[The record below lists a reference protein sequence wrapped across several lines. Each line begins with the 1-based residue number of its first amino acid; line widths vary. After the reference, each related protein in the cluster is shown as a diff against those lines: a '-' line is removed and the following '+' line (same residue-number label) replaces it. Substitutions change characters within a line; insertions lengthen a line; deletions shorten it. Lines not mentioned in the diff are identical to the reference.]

1 MLIETFFFIFIF
13 SKLFSKSK
21 PFLYEKYKCE
31 YYINVSD
38 CAVCDEEE
46 IFMKSHGKS
55 GKQILSYASFCLG
68 NLGHSAF
75 YGVMSTYFVIFITSS
90 MFSGMQA
97 SIADKLIGLITGL
110 MVVIRIAE
118 LVIDPILGN
127 IVDNT
132 KTKWGKFK
140 PWILVGTLVSALLL
154 LVLFTG
160 IFGLAQKSWLLFA
173 VLFILIYIGFD
184 IFYSLSDVSYWG
196 MVPALSEDSH
206 ARGIYTSLGAFSGTI
221 GWNGLTIIVV
231 PIVTSVTY
239 MVTGKHEEGAA
250 GWLAFAAVISALAI
264 VCALIV
270 CFGTKEKHNIIRNSA
285 KQKTS
290 LKQVFG
296 AIFHNDQI
304 LWPSLA
310 YLLYSLAYIIT
321 NGVLF
326 YMYKFVIGKP
336 NEFWVVGVIATII
349 GFCITPSFPI
359 LNKYIPRKWLFVA
372 GQTCM
377 VLAYVLFIFGRNN
390 VILMDLGLVLLNINF
405 AQLVTVLTL
414 TDAIEYGQLKNG
426 QRNEA
431 VVLAVRPMIDKF
443 TGAVSNAL
451 VSYVAIAAGMT
462 GTATAADMTA
472 HDINTFNIIALY
484 IPLILAVLSI
494 IVFLTKVTLS
504 EKKHAAVVEELKD
517 KLAEGKIE
525 NDKEEP
531 DASVTNEIVYAP
543 ADGKLMNLSEV
554 IDENNKPFPGK
565 GFAIKPSRGRIYAP
579 FNGKIKF
586 TFVTKHAFEI
596 VSDEGLQV
604 VVHVGLGTVNLRGK
618 GFETYYDDG
627 QNVRKGD
634 LLLEFDR
641 DLALENG
648 YQDTVIV
655 FYTQPRKIVKISE
668 VETGKTVKHG
678 EEVVSVEFREALKN
692 SEKTMGLQA
701 E

>member
-1 MLIETFFFIFIF
+1 
-13 SKLFSKSK
+13 
-21 PFLYEKYKCE
+21 
-31 YYINVSD
+31 
-38 CAVCDEEE
+38 
-46 IFMKSHGKS
+46 MKSHGKS

-349 GFCITPSFPI
+349 GFCISPSFPI

-390 VILMDLGLVLLNINF
+390 IILMDLGLVLLNINF

-618 GFETYYDDG
+618 GFKTYYDDG

>member
-1 MLIETFFFIFIF
+1 
-13 SKLFSKSK
+13 
-21 PFLYEKYKCE
+21 
-31 YYINVSD
+31 
-38 CAVCDEEE
+38 
-46 IFMKSHGKS
+46 MKSHGKS

-160 IFGLAQKSWLLFA
+160 IFDLAQKSWLLFA

-349 GFCITPSFPI
+349 GFCISPSFPI

-586 TFVTKHAFEI
+586 TFITKHAFEI

-655 FYTQPRKIVKISE
+655 FYTQPRKIVKTSE

>member
-1 MLIETFFFIFIF
+1 
-13 SKLFSKSK
+13 
-21 PFLYEKYKCE
+21 
-31 YYINVSD
+31 
-38 CAVCDEEE
+38 
-46 IFMKSHGKS
+46 
-55 GKQILSYASFCLG
+55 
-68 NLGHSAF
+68 
-75 YGVMSTYFVIFITSS
+75 

-97 SIADKLIGLITGL
+97 SIAGKLIGLITGL

-160 IFGLAQKSWLLFA
+160 IFGLAQESWLLFA

-349 GFCITPSFPI
+349 GFCISPSFPI

-451 VSYVAIAAGMT
+451 VGYVAIAAGMT

-531 DASVTNEIVYAP
+531 GASVTNEIVYAP
-543 ADGKLMNLSEV
+543 ADGELINLSEV

-565 GFAIKPSRGRIYAP
+565 GFAIKPSRGRIHAP

-655 FYTQPRKIVKISE
+655 FYTQPRKIVKTNE
-668 VETGKTVKHG
+668 VETGKTVKYG

>member
-1 MLIETFFFIFIF
+1 
-13 SKLFSKSK
+13 
-21 PFLYEKYKCE
+21 
-31 YYINVSD
+31 
-38 CAVCDEEE
+38 
-46 IFMKSHGKS
+46 MKSHEKS

-97 SIADKLIGLITGL
+97 SIAGKLIGLITGL

-160 IFGLAQKSWLLFA
+160 IFGLAQESWLLFA

-349 GFCITPSFPI
+349 GFCISPSFPI

-405 AQLVTVLTL
+405 AQLGTVLTL

-451 VSYVAIAAGMT
+451 VGYVAIAAGMT

-543 ADGKLMNLSEV
+543 ADGELINLSEV

-586 TFVTKHAFEI
+586 TFITKHAFEI

-648 YQDTVIV
+648 YQDIVIV
-655 FYTQPRKIVKISE
+655 FYTQPRKIVKTSE
-668 VETGKTVKHG
+668 VETGKTVKYG

>member
-1 MLIETFFFIFIF
+1 
-13 SKLFSKSK
+13 
-21 PFLYEKYKCE
+21 
-31 YYINVSD
+31 
-38 CAVCDEEE
+38 
-46 IFMKSHGKS
+46 MKSHGKS

-250 GWLAFAAVISALAI
+250 GAAVISALAI

-349 GFCITPSFPI
+349 GFCISPSFPI

-618 GFETYYDDG
+618 GFKTYYDDG

-655 FYTQPRKIVKISE
+655 FYTQPRKIVKTSE

>member
-1 MLIETFFFIFIF
+1 
-13 SKLFSKSK
+13 
-21 PFLYEKYKCE
+21 
-31 YYINVSD
+31 
-38 CAVCDEEE
+38 
-46 IFMKSHGKS
+46 
-55 GKQILSYASFCLG
+55 
-68 NLGHSAF
+68 
-75 YGVMSTYFVIFITSS
+75 
-90 MFSGMQA
+90 
-97 SIADKLIGLITGL
+97 
-110 MVVIRIAE
+110 
-118 LVIDPILGN
+118 
-127 IVDNT
+127 
-132 KTKWGKFK
+132 
-140 PWILVGTLVSALLL
+140 
-154 LVLFTG
+154 
-160 IFGLAQKSWLLFA
+160 
-173 VLFILIYIGFD
+173 
-184 IFYSLSDVSYWG
+184 

-349 GFCITPSFPI
+349 GFCISPSFPI

-426 QRNEA
+426 Q
-431 VVLAVRPMIDKF
+431 
-443 TGAVSNAL
+443 
-451 VSYVAIAAGMT
+451 
-462 GTATAADMTA
+462 
-472 HDINTFNIIALY
+472 
-484 IPLILAVLSI
+484 
-494 IVFLTKVTLS
+494 
-504 EKKHAAVVEELKD
+504 KK
-517 KLAEGKIE
+517 
-525 NDKEEP
+525 
-531 DASVTNEIVYAP
+531 
-543 ADGKLMNLSEV
+543 
-554 IDENNKPFPGK
+554 
-565 GFAIKPSRGRIYAP
+565 
-579 FNGKIKF
+579 
-586 TFVTKHAFEI
+586 
-596 VSDEGLQV
+596 
-604 VVHVGLGTVNLRGK
+604 
-618 GFETYYDDG
+618 
-627 QNVRKGD
+627 
-634 LLLEFDR
+634 
-641 DLALENG
+641 
-648 YQDTVIV
+648 
-655 FYTQPRKIVKISE
+655 
-668 VETGKTVKHG
+668 
-678 EEVVSVEFREALKN
+678 
-692 SEKTMGLQA
+692 
-701 E
+701 

>member
-1 MLIETFFFIFIF
+1 
-13 SKLFSKSK
+13 
-21 PFLYEKYKCE
+21 
-31 YYINVSD
+31 
-38 CAVCDEEE
+38 
-46 IFMKSHGKS
+46 
-55 GKQILSYASFCLG
+55 
-68 NLGHSAF
+68 
-75 YGVMSTYFVIFITSS
+75 
-90 MFSGMQA
+90 MQA

-140 PWILVGTLVSALLL
+140 PWILVGTLVSTLLL

-349 GFCITPSFPI
+349 GFCISPSFPI

-451 VSYVAIAAGMT
+451 VGYVAIAAGMT

-525 NDKEEP
+525 NDKEES

-596 VSDEGLQV
+596 ISDEGLQV

-634 LLLEFDR
+634 LLLGFDR

-655 FYTQPRKIVKISE
+655 FYTQPRKIVKTSE

-692 SEKTMGLQA
+692 SEKTMRLQA
-701 E
+701 

>member
-1 MLIETFFFIFIF
+1 
-13 SKLFSKSK
+13 
-21 PFLYEKYKCE
+21 
-31 YYINVSD
+31 
-38 CAVCDEEE
+38 
-46 IFMKSHGKS
+46 MKHSGNS

-75 YGVMSTYFVIFITSS
+75 YGVMSTYFIIFITSG
-90 MFSGMQA
+90 MFNGLNQSV
-97 SIADKLIGLITGL
+97 ADRLIGLITGL

-132 KTKWGKFK
+132 KTRWGKFK
-140 PWILVGTLVSALLL
+140 PWILIGTVVSAVLL

-160 IFGLAQKSWLLFA
+160 IFGLAQKSWVLFA
-173 VLFILIYIGFD
+173 ILFVLIYIGFD

-231 PIVTSVTY
+231 PLVTAVTY
-239 MVTGKHEEGAA
+239 AVTGKHEEGTP
-250 GWLAFAAVISALAI
+250 GWFAFAAVISVLAI
-264 VCALIV
+264 ICALIV

-285 KQKTS
+285 KQKTT
-290 LKQVFG
+290 LRQVFG

-310 YLLYSLAYIIT
+310 YLLYSLAYVIT

-326 YMYKFVIGKP
+326 YMYKFIIGKP
-336 NEFWVVGVIATII
+336 NDFWVVGVIATII
-349 GFCITPSFPI
+349 GFCISPSFPI
-359 LNKYIPRKWLFVA
+359 LNKYIPRKWLFIA

-377 VLAYVLFIFGRNN
+377 VLAYLLFIFGRDN
-390 VILMDLGLVLLNINF
+390 VVLMDLGLVLLNINF

-451 VSYVAIAAGMT
+451 VGYVAIAAGMT
-462 GTATAADMTA
+462 GLATAADMTSK
-472 HDINTFNIIALY
+472 DINTFNMMALY
-484 IPLILAVLSI
+484 IPLALAVLSI

-504 EKKHAAVVEELKD
+504 EKKHAEVVEELKNQ
-517 KLAEGKIE
+517 LAEGKIE
-525 NDKEEP
+525 
-531 DASVTNEIVYAP
+531 ASSNAQANRPQDQMIYAP
-543 ADGKLMNLSEV
+543 ADGQLMQMSAV
-554 IDENNKPFPGK
+554 TDEDGKPFPGK
-565 GFAIKPSRGRIYAP
+565 GFAIEPASGNIYAP
-579 FNGKIKF
+579 FDGVVKY
-586 TFVTKHAFEI
+586 TFGTKHAFEI
-596 VSDEGLQV
+596 VSNNGLQV
-604 VVHVGLGTVNLRGK
+604 VVHVGLGTVNLRGE

-627 QNVRKGD
+627 QTVKKGD
-634 LLLEFDR
+634 LLLDFDR
-641 DLALENG
+641 DLALKNG
-648 YQDTVIV
+648 YQDTIV
-655 FYTQPRKIVKISE
+655 TFYTQPGRIKKVSPIAAGS
-668 VETGKTVKHG
+668 TVKHG
-678 EEVVSVEFREALKN
+678 EKVIDVQFK
-692 SEKTMGLQA
+692 
-701 E
+701 

>member
-1 MLIETFFFIFIF
+1 
-13 SKLFSKSK
+13 
-21 PFLYEKYKCE
+21 
-31 YYINVSD
+31 
-38 CAVCDEEE
+38 
-46 IFMKSHGKS
+46 MKSHGKS

-97 SIADKLIGLITGL
+97 SIAGKLIGLITGL

-321 NGVLF
+321 NGILF

-349 GFCITPSFPI
+349 GFCISPSFPI

-451 VSYVAIAAGMT
+451 VGYVAIAAGMT

-543 ADGKLMNLSEV
+543 ADGELMNLSKV

-634 LLLEFDR
+634 LLLGFDR

-655 FYTQPRKIVKISE
+655 FYTQPRKIVKTSE

-678 EEVVSVEFREALKN
+678 EEVVSVEFREAIKN

>member
-1 MLIETFFFIFIF
+1 
-13 SKLFSKSK
+13 
-21 PFLYEKYKCE
+21 
-31 YYINVSD
+31 
-38 CAVCDEEE
+38 
-46 IFMKSHGKS
+46 MKSHGKS

-349 GFCITPSFPI
+349 GFCISPSFPI

-377 VLAYVLFIFGRNN
+377 VLAYVLFIFGLNN

-618 GFETYYDDG
+618 GFKTYYDDG

-655 FYTQPRKIVKISE
+655 FYTQPRKIVKTSE

>member
-1 MLIETFFFIFIF
+1 
-13 SKLFSKSK
+13 
-21 PFLYEKYKCE
+21 
-31 YYINVSD
+31 
-38 CAVCDEEE
+38 
-46 IFMKSHGKS
+46 MKSHGKS

-250 GWLAFAAVISALAI
+250 GWLAFAAIISALAI

-336 NEFWVVGVIATII
+336 NEFWIVGVIATII
-349 GFCITPSFPI
+349 GFCISPSFPI

-543 ADGKLMNLSEV
+543 ADGELMNLSEV

-586 TFVTKHAFEI
+586 TFVTKHVFEI

-648 YQDTVIV
+648 YQDPVIV
-655 FYTQPRKIVKISE
+655 FYTQPRKIVKTSE
-668 VETGKTVKHG
+668 IETGKTVKHG

-701 E
+701 K

>member
-1 MLIETFFFIFIF
+1 
-13 SKLFSKSK
+13 
-21 PFLYEKYKCE
+21 
-31 YYINVSD
+31 
-38 CAVCDEEE
+38 
-46 IFMKSHGKS
+46 MKSHGKS

-97 SIADKLIGLITGL
+97 SIAGKLIGLITGL

-160 IFGLAQKSWLLFA
+160 IFGLAQESWLLFA

-349 GFCITPSFPI
+349 GFCISPSFPI

-405 AQLVTVLTL
+405 AQLGTVLTL

-451 VSYVAIAAGMT
+451 VGYVAIAAGMT

-543 ADGKLMNLSEV
+543 ADGELINLSEV

-565 GFAIKPSRGRIYAP
+565 GFAIKPSRGRIHAP

-648 YQDTVIV
+648 YQDIVIV
-655 FYTQPRKIVKISE
+655 FYTQPRKIVKTSE
-668 VETGKTVKHG
+668 VETGKTVKYG

>member
-1 MLIETFFFIFIF
+1 MK
-13 SKLFSKSK
+13 SYGKSK
-21 PFLYEKYKCE
+21 
-31 YYINVSD
+31 
-38 CAVCDEEE
+38 
-46 IFMKSHGKS
+46 
-55 GKQILSYASFCLG
+55 KQILSYASFCLG

-75 YGVMSTYFVIFITSS
+75 YGVMSTYFIIFITSS

-140 PWILVGTLVSALLL
+140 PWILVGTLVSAVLLL
-154 LVLFTG
+154 ILFTG
-160 IFGLAQKSWLLFA
+160 IFGLAQKNWLLFA
-173 VLFILIYIGFD
+173 ILFILIYIGFD

-239 MVTGKHEEGAA
+239 MVTGKHEEGAP

-264 VCALIV
+264 ICALIV
-270 CFGTKEKHNIIRNSA
+270 CLGTKEKHNIIRNSA

-310 YLLYSLAYIIT
+310 YLLYSLAYVIT

-349 GFCITPSFPI
+349 GFCISPSFPI

-390 VILMDLGLVLLNINF
+390 VVLMDLGLVLLNINF

-451 VSYVAIAAGMT
+451 VGYVAIAAGMT

-472 HDINTFNIIALY
+472 HDINTFNIMALY
-484 IPLILAVLSI
+484 IPLILAVFSI
-494 IVFLTKVTLS
+494 IVFLTNVTLS

-525 NDKEEP
+525 NDKEEL
-531 DASVTNEIVYAP
+531 DAGVADEIIYAP
-543 ADGKLMNLSEV
+543 ADGELMDLSEV
-554 IDENNKPFPGK
+554 IDDNNRPFPGK

-604 VVHVGLGTVNLRGK
+604 VVHVGLGTVNLRGR

-627 QNVRKGD
+627 QIVKKGD

-655 FYTQPRKIVKISE
+655 FYTQPRKIVKNSE
-668 VETGKTVKHG
+668 VKTGKAIKHG
-678 EEVVSVEFREALKN
+678 EEVVNVEFRETLEN
-692 SEKTMGLQA
+692 SEKTIALQV

>member
-1 MLIETFFFIFIF
+1 
-13 SKLFSKSK
+13 
-21 PFLYEKYKCE
+21 
-31 YYINVSD
+31 
-38 CAVCDEEE
+38 
-46 IFMKSHGKS
+46 MKSHGKS

-97 SIADKLIGLITGL
+97 SIAGKLIGLITGL

-160 IFGLAQKSWLLFA
+160 IFDLAQKSWLLFA

-321 NGVLF
+321 NGILF

-349 GFCITPSFPI
+349 GFCISPSFPI

-451 VSYVAIAAGMT
+451 VGYVAIAAGMT

-543 ADGKLMNLSEV
+543 ADGELMNLSKV

-655 FYTQPRKIVKISE
+655 FYTQPRKIVKTSE

-678 EEVVSVEFREALKN
+678 EEVVSVEFREAIKN

>member
-1 MLIETFFFIFIF
+1 
-13 SKLFSKSK
+13 
-21 PFLYEKYKCE
+21 
-31 YYINVSD
+31 
-38 CAVCDEEE
+38 
-46 IFMKSHGKS
+46 MKSHGKS

-160 IFGLAQKSWLLFA
+160 IFDLAQKSWLLFA

-517 KLAEGKIE
+517 KLADGKIE

-586 TFVTKHAFEI
+586 TFITKHAFEI

-655 FYTQPRKIVKISE
+655 FYTQPRKIVKTSE

>member
-1 MLIETFFFIFIF
+1 
-13 SKLFSKSK
+13 
-21 PFLYEKYKCE
+21 
-31 YYINVSD
+31 
-38 CAVCDEEE
+38 
-46 IFMKSHGKS
+46 
-55 GKQILSYASFCLG
+55 
-68 NLGHSAF
+68 
-75 YGVMSTYFVIFITSS
+75 

-349 GFCITPSFPI
+349 GFCISPSFPI

-618 GFETYYDDG
+618 GFKTYYDDG

-655 FYTQPRKIVKISE
+655 FYTQPRKIVKTSE